1 MRDSSAKSTFFG
13 TSAAVPSALRGEI
26 EQRRSQKMITFSCQ
40 NLGL

>member
-1 MRDSSAKSTFFG
+1 LRDSLAKSTFFG
-13 TSAAVPSALRGEI
+13 TSVAVPSAEI